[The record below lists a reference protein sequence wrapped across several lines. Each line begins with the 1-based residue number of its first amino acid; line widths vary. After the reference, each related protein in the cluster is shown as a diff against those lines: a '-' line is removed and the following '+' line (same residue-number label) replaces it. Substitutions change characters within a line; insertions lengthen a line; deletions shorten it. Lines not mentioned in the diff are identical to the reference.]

1 MEKPWRTF
9 LLWNWSALFFSTLHL
24 THEERW
30 RIIDVEV
37 EKSWFSLPILVALSG
52 IQSSLPRQLKAF
64 PLLRFLSPN
73 VSFALF
79 VENES
84 SMDKWSLEGKLRLDQ
99 FNWGCYIL
107 ESLVKIILDGETK
120 DIGSPKGP
128 SKSVAYRSA
137 WITSLIVGL
146 NIFRGSTHCI
156 AISTTF

>member
-1 MEKPWRTF
+1 
-9 LLWNWSALFFSTLHL
+9 
-24 THEERW
+24 
-30 RIIDVEV
+30 VEV

-99 FNWGCYIL
+99 FTGGCSIL
-107 ESLVKIILDGETK
+107 ESLVKVILDGETK

-137 WITSLIVGL
+137 
-146 NIFRGSTHCI
+146 
-156 AISTTF
+156 